1 MAGISYIKGAYF
13 IRTARLLVNLNWMNE
28 CFYFRVIKNCLKVSL
43 VLKDAGGRLHHA
55 FCC

>member
-43 VLKDAGGRLHHA
+43 VLKDAGGRLHA